1 MDILASNDTKVT
13 KMNNAIMTSIP
24 TKDELNAQK
33 AAIASA
39 RLIPN
44 VQYAPGSIVVSLQ
57 ICVSCAGGLD
67 IPEGCY
73 EEFVDWMQ
81 ENTIKGAVGVEFA
94 GRKEGSQ
101 SHKHLQ
107 AIVYMSLFGATKQT
121 FDEVK
126 KRVRAALPLEA
137 STASVSVT
145 SINRKSKTKS
155 NYSQTK
161 EASLGSSYYG
171 TCSPGTC
178 TGT

>member
-13 KMNNAIMTSIP
+13 KMNNVIMTSIP

-81 ENTIKGAVGVEFA
+81 EITIKGAVGVVPE
-94 GRKEGSQ
+94 GRKD
-101 SHKHLQ
+101 HNHTN
-107 AIVYMSLFGATKQT
+107 IC
-121 FDEVK
+121 
-126 KRVRAALPLEA
+126 KR
-137 STASVSVT
+137 
-145 SINRKSKTKS
+145 
-155 NYSQTK
+155 
-161 EASLGSSYYG
+161 
-171 TCSPGTC
+171 
-178 TGT
+178 

>member
-1 MDILASNDTKVT
+1 
-13 KMNNAIMTSIP
+13 
-24 TKDELNAQK
+24 
-33 AAIASA
+33 
-39 RLIPN
+39 
-44 VQYAPGSIVVSLQ
+44 
-57 ICVSCAGGLD
+57 
-67 IPEGCY
+67 
-73 EEFVDWMQ
+73 
-81 ENTIKGAVGVEFA
+81 
-94 GRKEGSQ
+94 
-101 SHKHLQ
+101 
-107 AIVYMSLFGATKQT
+107 MSLFGATKQT

-178 TGT
+178 TVQVHDMYRYTGAPAPGN

>member
-1 MDILASNDTKVT
+1 MDILARNDTKVT

-57 ICVSCAGGLD
+57 ICVSCVGGLD

-73 EEFVDWMQ
+73 EEFVS
-81 ENTIKGAVGVEFA
+81 A

-107 AIVYMSLFGATKQT
+107 AIAYMSLFGATKQT

-137 STASVSVT
+137 STASMSVT

>member
-1 MDILASNDTKVT
+1 MTWGIDDIPIKNFYKLKVFQKIAIILKYGSQATKKATQPAKGKRKIIAEQMDILASNDTKVT

-57 ICVSCAGGLD
+57 ICVSCVGGLD

-81 ENTIKGAVGVEFA
+81 EITIKGAVGVVPEE
-94 GRKEGSQ
+94 RKD
-101 SHKHLQ
+101 HNHTN
-107 AIVYMSLFGATKQT
+107 IC
-121 FDEVK
+121 
-126 KRVRAALPLEA
+126 KR
-137 STASVSVT
+137 
-145 SINRKSKTKS
+145 
-155 NYSQTK
+155 
-161 EASLGSSYYG
+161 
-171 TCSPGTC
+171 
-178 TGT
+178 